1 MSHFTRV
8 RTQLRDLDTVKRAL
22 ADLGYVVGEGSVR
35 GYANQIADADLVV
48 KLDGGYDIGFRKE
61 GELVSVVA
69 DFWGLKINREQFVA
83 KVSQRYAY
91 LTILDQAAEQ
101 GWQMTV
107 DEVQPD
113 GSVRLVM
120 QRWS

>member
-8 RTQLRDLDTVKRAL
+8 RTQLREIDTVKRAL
-22 ADLGYVVGEGSVR
+22 VDLGYDVMEGPVR
-35 GYANQIADADLVV
+35 GYGTQVANADLVI
-48 KLDGGYDIGFRKE
+48 KMDGGYDIGFRTD
-61 GELVSVVA
+61 GGIVTMIA
-69 DFWGLKINREQFVA
+69 DFWGLKINRDEFLA

-91 LTILDQAAEQ
+91 LTILDQAAQQ
-101 GWQMTV
+101 GWQV
-107 DEVQPD
+107 AGEEVQQD